1 MPEGSHLQAVEH
13 SPHYVDGEFKNL
25 IDTPMRT
32 EDTSFVSNVISM
44 LFDRNPNLKP
54 SVALPSVHVDLKA
67 LPKDRD
73 VVVWLGHSS
82 YFVQLDGKRILID
95 PVFSTNAG
103 PFPGTNV
110 AFPGTTPYTTDDMPD
125 IDVLLVTH
133 DHWDHLDYPSA
144 KGVVAEGWAGRR
156 RAGGWGVLRPVG
168 LSFRPH
174 P

>member
-13 SPHYVDGEFKNL
+13 SPHYVNGEFQNL

-32 EDTSFVSNVISM
+32 EDTSFVSNLISM
-44 LFDRNPNLKP
+44 LFDRNPKLKP
-54 SVALPSVHVDLKA
+54 SVALPSVHVDLTA

-103 PFPGTNV
+103 PFPGTITRGSV
-110 AFPGTTPYTTDDMPD
+110 KIKAAD
-125 IDVLLVTH
+125 
-133 DHWDHLDYPSA
+133 
-144 KGVVAEGWAGRR
+144 
-156 RAGGWGVLRPVG
+156 
-168 LSFRPH
+168 
-174 P
+174 